1 MYSKVEI
8 QEGRTLLSTKHSH
21 ETVIVH
27 KRTGDVENPV
37 AVIEYSKAKSSIDLS
52 DQMASYAS
60 ALRKTCLL
68 FRDNDESNLP
78 STSKP
83 DTRQDRHVLKE
94 KEGCSHKVRRYCKG
108 CYNKKL
114 QSEIPKNKVT
124 KVTTYTDSCKMNPYF
139 CLDCFGKYH
148 K

>member
-1 MYSKVEI
+1 MVKENCD
-8 QEGRTLLSTKHSH
+8 RTDICTAWLTLISFTRS
-21 ETVIVH
+21 
-27 KRTGDVENPV
+27 
-37 AVIEYSKAKSSIDLS
+37 
-52 DQMASYAS
+52 
-60 ALRKTCLL
+60 TCL
-68 FRDNDESNLP
+68 E
-78 STSKP
+78 
-83 DTRQDRHVLKE
+83 E

>member
-1 MYSKVEI
+1 
-8 QEGRTLLSTKHSH
+8 
-21 ETVIVH
+21 
-27 KRTGDVENPV
+27 
-37 AVIEYSKAKSSIDLS
+37 
-52 DQMASYAS
+52 MASYHS
-60 ALRKTCLL
+60 ALRKTVKWYRKIAIELIFGTAMTLKKALWECLL
-68 FRDNDESNLP
+68 FPDNDESNLP

-83 DTRQDRHVLKE
+83 DTRQDRHILKK

-114 QSEIPKNKVT
+114 KGEIPKNKVT
-124 KVTTYTDSCKMNPYF
+124 KVTTYCDSCEGNPHF